1 MTSDFASKR
10 WVWVPDSNIAF
21 IMGFVTYD
29 ADQPTGEQYTSS
41 DQLGNVPDIP
51 EGHLQVRCV
60 DDTDRVV
67 PSHAV
72 SPVNPPK
79 FELAS
84 DMAELTHLNEPSVIH
99 NLRARYMKDL
109 IYTYS
114 GLFLVAINPYKDL
127 GIYGDDSINMY
138 RASSRRKSSG
148 APHASATDAS
158 GNIQGPFGKIGPHIY
173 AITDKAFHNMLE
185 EHENQSILVTG
196 ESGAGKTENTKK
208 VIQYLA
214 AITSSRSHSILDTPT
229 PSAPGS
235 PIKGGASNTPSSAAS
250 FEQKILQANPI
261 LEAFGNAQTVRN
273 NNSSRFGKFIRIE
286 FGRSG
291 QIAGASIYW
300 YLLEKSRVIY
310 QNPKERNY
318 HIFYQLFSGL
328 PADLKRALM
337 LEGKVNNYAYLKDS
351 NKVVDGVDDSQEFK
365 SLLNSFK
372 IMGFTTQEQT
382 DLFRIMSAV
391 LNIGNIEIGAE
402 RSDQARILNVTQ
414 VERVCHLLGIS
425 ADTFSQ
431 GLLRP
436 QVKAGREWVR
446 QSRSAQQVRNSL
458 DALAKSLYERSFS
471 AIVDRINDTLD
482 RGRTTDRVSFIGV
495 LDIAGFEIFEN
506 NSFEQLCINYTNE
519 KLQQFFN
526 HHMFVLEQEE
536 YNRENISWKYIDFG
550 HDLQPTINL
559 IEKSNVSTHF
569 FLSIFLPT
577 FLTTFFNSPLVF
589 SRVLMKS
596 VLCLKQPTSRLPI
609 NSIIFGIKS
618 LPSIVLLVF
627 PKVLY

>member
-1 MTSDFASKR
+1 MVYKSKTFAPMSNVNNSPSLSSNASSSSLPGMSSTASSMISDENLHNGKATAYSDMSSDFASKR
-10 WVWVPDSNIAF
+10 WIWVPDPQLAF

-29 ADQPTGEQYTSS
+29 PSQPTSSEEESKGEANP
-41 DQLGNVPDIP
+41 DQQPQHPDIP
-51 EGHLQVRCV
+51 EGHIQVRCI
-60 DDTDRVV
+60 DDSDRIV
-67 PSHAV
+67 PSHTV

-84 DMAELTHLNEPSVIH
+84 DMAELTYLNEASVVH

-114 GLFLVAINPYKDL
+114 GLFLVAINPYREL
-127 GIYGDDSINMY
+127 GIYGEKSINLY
-138 RASSRRKSSG
+138 KASSKRKNSVPGASSSPTG
-148 APHASATDAS
+148 S
-158 GNIQGPFGKIGPHIY
+158 GTNNGEIGPHIY

-214 AITSSRSHSILDTPT
+214 AITATRSQSILDTT
-229 PSAPGS
+229 SGETSIPGS
-235 PIKGGASNTPSSAAS
+235 PMKGSTPQAPTS
-250 FEQKILQANPI
+250 FEHKILQANPI

-291 QIAGASIYW
+291 QIAGASIDW
-300 YLLEKSRVIY
+300 YLLEKSRVIC
-310 QNPKERNY
+310 QNAKERNY
-318 HIFYQLFSGL
+318 HIFYQLFCGL
-328 PADLKRALM
+328 PADLKNSLM
-337 LEGKVNNYAYLKDS
+337 LDGQMTDYAYLKDS
-351 NKVVDGVDDSQEFK
+351 NKFIEGIDDAHEFK
-365 SLLNSFK
+365 ALLNSFK
-372 IMGFTTQEQT
+372 IMGFATQEQN
-382 DLFRIMSAV
+382 DFFRVMSAI

-402 RSDQARILNVTQ
+402 RSDQARILNATQ

-425 ADTFSQ
+425 AELFSQ

-436 QVKAGREWVR
+436 KVKAGREWVR
-446 QSRSAQQVRNSL
+446 QSRSAQQVRHSL
-458 DALAKSLYERSFS
+458 DALAKSLYERTFGR
-471 AIVDRINDTLD
+471 IVDRINDTLD
-482 RGRTTDRVSFIGV
+482 RGRAGERVSFIGV

-559 IEKSNVSTHF
+559 IEKSNVS
-569 FLSIFLPT
+569 
-577 FLTTFFNSPLVF
+577 
-589 SRVLMKS
+589 
-596 VLCLKQPTSRLPI
+596 
-609 NSIIFGIKS
+609 
-618 LPSIVLLVF
+618 
-627 PKVLY
+627 